1 MVVAILKAFSEW
13 LHLPVGDY
21 EIARLA
27 YDIERNDLKLSG
39 GKQDQYA
46 AAFGG
51 FNFMEFLPDNHVI
64 VNPLRIKRW
73 IVDELEANILLYYT
87 GLPVHR
93 PQSSTSRKS
102 TRRRATGKPSK
113 RCTVSNRA
121 R

>member
-87 GLPVHR
+87 GASR
-93 PQSSTSRKS
+93 SSAAIIDEQKVNT
-102 TRRRATGKPSK
+102 TRATGKPSK